1 MKIISFDV
9 GIKNLAYIIFDC
21 NENNI
26 EILEWDIISLV
37 ESNQKCKSINL
48 IDLGKNI
55 ATEFSNIFKNKEI
68 DKIIIENQIGNNAI
82 RMKCVQGMIAQWFID
97 NNFENIEFVSS
108 SHKLNY
114 IAKLCDMKDLFK
126 NLQYKEKKKMAIV
139 IIKSFLSQNSKY
151 FDDSIEQF
159 FITNKKKDD
168 LADCF
173 LQGYY
178 YIKKYNIFKNNLIIN
193 AYDLKL

>member
-21 NENNI
+21 IEDNI
-26 EILEWDIISLV
+26 KIIEWDIICLV
-37 ESNQKCKSINL
+37 HSNQKCNTINL

-55 ATEFSNIFKNKEI
+55 SNEFNVIFKNKDV

-82 RMKCVQGMIAQWFID
+82 RMKCIQGMIAQWFID
-97 NNFENIEFVSS
+97 NDFNDIEFVSS

-114 IAKLCDMKDLFK
+114 IANLCNMKDLFK
-126 NLQYKEKKKMAIV
+126 NLQYKDKKKMAII
-139 IIKSFLSQNSKY
+139 IIKSFLNENSKY
-151 FDDSIEQF
+151 FDEYIKEF
-159 FITNKKKDD
+159 FYTNKKKDD

-178 YIKKYNIFKNNLIIN
+178 YIKKYNLFKNNLIIN